1 MSYTPPTLPLNVTW
15 EGTAPYTPPA
25 LPLDVTWQAGMDG
38 RHRHRADRCDLRVL
52 QVHAHSSTHQ
62 ITNTDPAPQ
71 FNRWYLSIASPRHS
85 HVNQLFS
92 RRLDFAQAQPKQ
104 GLAIHF
110 VFSGP
115 MLVFGQG
122 TDFVAFGQPTIENA
136 AQAAWMQ
143 GRVSPEFGNTITSNG
158 FARLRLNLTE
168 PLDASLPIEFSFAPD
183 ADRVYAHSLNHTHN
197 ADSLSLTHTS
207 PISADAPNHTHS
219 VDALS
224 ITHTSPLTL
233 AWYRHTHRAEHI
245 TLKHTYPISIDDT
258 QHNLRDYSLG
268 VRLRMVMQSVNTQH
282 SHTAAT
288 PSLIHTSPLLGLN
301 STHRHWTTRI
311 SLLPPGWRFTAR
323 AAVPFDLRVGMVSGE
338 LRQTHLS
345 AQDRRAN
352 VAEQSRRAAVSSEGR
367 AVVVPL
373 RVG

>member
-1 MSYTPPTLPLNVTW
+1 MS
-15 EGTAPYTPPA
+15 
-25 LPLDVTWQAGMDG
+25 
-38 RHRHRADRCDLRVL
+38 L
-52 QVHAHSSTHQ
+52 QVE
-62 ITNTDPAPQ
+62 
-71 FNRWYLSIASPRHS
+71 F
-85 HVNQLFS
+85 
-92 RRLDFAQAQPKQ
+92 DFAQAQPKQ

-143 GRVSPEFGNTITSNG
+143 GRVSPEFGKTITSNG

-168 PLDASLPIEFSFAPD
+168 PLEASLPIEFSFAPD

-207 PISADAPNHTHS
+207 PISADAPNHAHTAATPS
-219 VDALS
+219 L
-224 ITHTSPLTL
+224 IHTSPLTL

-245 TLKHTYPISIDDT
+245 TLKHTYPISIEDT

-282 SHTAAT
+282 LHTAAT
-288 PSLIHTSPLLGLN
+288 PSLIHTSLLLGLN
-301 STHRHWTTRI
+301 STHRHWVTRI
-311 SLLPPGWRFTAR
+311 SLLPAGWRFSGWVGVVFENRSAF
-323 AAVPFDLRVGMVSGE
+323 VPQETRKVSVPRRVS
-338 LRQTHLS
+338 
-345 AQDRRAN
+345 
-352 VAEQSRRAAVSSEGR
+352 
-367 AVVVPL
+367 
-373 RVG
+373 